1 MKAKESI
8 TIAIVGTGYM
18 GGGMAQVFALSGF
31 RCLLADANLEI
42 TQRSLDRLL
51 KESSAFEEQ
60 GLFAKGSTAVIAG
73 NLEVAKSIEEASM
86 QADYIAEVV
95 PEVADIKE
103 EVLKRIS
110 KAARADAIIASNTSA
125 IPIAK
130 LAAWVSNPARF
141 LGVHWMNPAPFVPG
155 VELIA
160 SPDTTEDVL
169 EFVEDLIGGVGKVTS
184 RVSDVA
190 GFIANRL
197 QFALYREAVTMYEEG
212 SATPEQVDAV
222 VSNTFG
228 FRLAFFGPF
237 AIADMAGL
245 DVYAGAYRSLS
256 EAYGERFSAP
266 KSLIEKTA
274 AGEFGL
280 KTGGGYVG
288 LDVEQR
294 EEIAAY
300 RNRAYAA
307 LSQLKKD
314 LGRPPGFPSIND
326 GIHD

>member
-1 MKAKESI
+1 MKNEES
-8 TIAIVGTGYM
+8 TKIAIVGAGYM
-18 GGGMAQVFALSGF
+18 GGGMAQVFALAGYK
-31 RCLLADANLEI
+31 CVLADVSAEI
-42 TQRSLDRLL
+42 TQRSYERLIS
-51 KESSAFEEQ
+51 ESEAFEKQ
-60 GLFAKGSTAVIAG
+60 GLFAKGSTALIAS
-73 NLEVAKSIEEASM
+73 NLSVAQSIEDASSR
-86 QADYIAEVV
+86 ADYIAEVV
-95 PEVADIKE
+95 PETVEIKE
-103 EVLKRIS
+103 AVLTRIS
-110 KAARADAIIASNTSA
+110 GSARSDAIIASNTSA

-130 LAAWVSNPARF
+130 LSTWVSNPVRF

-160 SPDTTEDVL
+160 SPETSEEVL
-169 EFVEDLIGGVGKVTS
+169 QFVENLIDGVGKVTC

-197 QFALYREAVTMYEEG
+197 QFALYREAVSMYEEG
-212 SATPEQVDAV
+212 SATPEQVDSV

-266 KSLIEKTA
+266 KSLVKKVE
-274 AGEFGL
+274 AGDFGL
-280 KTGGGYVG
+280 KTGGGFVG
-288 LDVEQR
+288 LDVEQK

-307 LSQLKKD
+307 LSKLKKE
-314 LGRPPGFPSIND
+314 LGTPPGFPE
-326 GIHD
+326 

>member
-1 MKAKESI
+1 MKNEDSTK
-8 TIAIVGTGYM
+8 IAIVGAGYM
-18 GGGMAQVFALSGF
+18 GGGMAQVFAMAGYK
-31 RCLLADANLEI
+31 CVLADVSAEI
-42 TQRSLDRLL
+42 AQRSYDRLIS
-51 KESSAFEEQ
+51 ESEAFEKQ
-60 GLFAKGSTAVIAG
+60 GLFAKGSTSLIAS
-73 NLEVAKSIEEASM
+73 NLSIAQSIEEASSD
-86 QADYIAEVV
+86 ADYIAEVV
-95 PEVADIKE
+95 PETVEIKE
-103 EVLKRIS
+103 AVLTRIS
-110 KAARADAIIASNTSA
+110 ASARPDAIIASNTSA

-130 LAAWVSNPARF
+130 LSTWVTNPRRF

-160 SPDTTEDVL
+160 SPETNEEVFI
-169 EFVEDLIGGVGKVTS
+169 FVENLIDGVGKVTS

-197 QFALYREAVTMYEEG
+197 QFALYREAVSMYEEG
-212 SATPEQVDAV
+212 SATPEQVDTV

-266 KSLIEKTA
+266 KSLIEKVE

-280 KTGGGYVG
+280 KTGGGFVG
-288 LDVEQR
+288 LDAEQK

-307 LSQLKKD
+307 LSKLKKE
-314 LGRPPGFPSIND
+314 LGTPPGFPNS
-326 GIHD
+326 

>member
-1 MKAKESI
+1 MRIEDSTK
-8 TIAIVGTGYM
+8 IAIVGAGYM
-18 GGGMAQVFALSGF
+18 GGGMAQVFALAGF
-31 RCLLADANLEI
+31 KCVLADESLEI
-42 TQRSLDRLL
+42 AQRSYDRLIS
-51 KESSAFEEQ
+51 EAEAFEKQ
-60 GLFAKGSTAVIAG
+60 GLFSKGSTTLIAS
-73 NLEVAKSIEEASM
+73 NLSVAKNIEKASSH
-86 QADYIAEVV
+86 ADYIAEVV
-95 PEVADIKE
+95 PETVAIKE
-103 EVLKRIS
+103 AVLTRICAS
-110 KAARADAIIASNTSA
+110 ARPDAIIASNTSA

-130 LAAWVSNPARF
+130 LSAWVSNPVRF

-160 SPDTTEDVL
+160 SPETSEEVL
-169 EFVEDLIGGVGKVTS
+169 RFVENLIEGVGKVTC

-197 QFALYREAVTMYEEG
+197 QFALYREAVSMYEEG
-212 SATPEQVDAV
+212 SASPEQVDSV

-245 DVYAGAYRSLS
+245 DVYAGAYSSLS
-256 EAYGERFSAP
+256 EAYGERFAAP
-266 KSLIEKTA
+266 KSLVEKVES
-274 AGEFGL
+274 GDFGL
-280 KTGGGYVG
+280 KTGGGFVG

-307 LSQLKKD
+307 LSKLKKD
-314 LGRPPGFPSIND
+314 LGAPPGFP
-326 GIHD
+326 GR

>member
-1 MKAKESI
+1 MKNEES
-8 TIAIVGTGYM
+8 TKIAIVGAGYM
-18 GGGMAQVFALSGF
+18 GGGMAQVFALAGYK
-31 RCLLADANLEI
+31 CVMADVSSEI
-42 TQRSLDRLL
+42 AQRSYDRLIG
-51 KESSAFEEQ
+51 ESEAFERQ
-60 GLFAKGSTAVIAG
+60 GLFVEGSTALIAS
-73 NLEVAKSIEEASM
+73 NLSAAQSIEDASSE
-86 QADYIAEVV
+86 ADYIAEVV
-95 PEVADIKE
+95 PETVEIKE
-103 EVLKRIS
+103 VVLTRIS
-110 KAARADAIIASNTSA
+110 GSARKDAIIASNTSA

-130 LAAWVSNPARF
+130 LATWVSNPERF

-160 SPDTTEDVL
+160 SPSTTEDVMR
-169 EFVEDLIGGVGKVTS
+169 FVEELIDGVGKVTS

-197 QFALYREAVTMYEEG
+197 QFALYREAVLMYEEG
-212 SATPEQVDAV
+212 STTPEQVDTV

-228 FRLAFFGPF
+228 FRLALFGPF

-245 DVYAGAYRSLS
+245 DVYAGAYRSLE

-266 KSLIEKTA
+266 KSLLEKVE

-288 LDVEQR
+288 LDDKQKEA
-294 EEIAAY
+294 IAAY

-307 LSQLKKD
+307 LSKLKKE
-314 LGRPPGFPSIND
+314 LGTPPGFPD
-326 GIHD
+326 

>member
-1 MKAKESI
+1 MISNKSTDVAVIGS
-8 TIAIVGTGYM
+8 GYM
-18 GGGMAQVFALSGF
+18 GGGMAQVFAMSGY
-31 RCLLADANLEI
+31 RCLLADASIEI
-42 TQRSLDRLL
+42 AENSLNRLIE
-51 KESSAFEEQ
+51 ESQNFEAQ
-60 GLFAKGSTAVIAG
+60 GLFAKGSTDLIVK
-73 NLEVAKSIEEASM
+73 NLHVAASIEEASS
-86 QADYIAEVV
+86 QATYIAEVV
-95 PEVADIKE
+95 PEMVEIKKD
-103 EVLKRIS
+103 VLTRIS
-110 KAARADAIIASNTSA
+110 ASADPHAIIASNTSA
-125 IPIAK
+125 IPISK
-130 LAAWVSNPARF
+130 LAAWVDNPVRF

-160 SPDTTEDVL
+160 SPETSEGVL
-169 EFVEDLIGGVGKVTS
+169 QFVESLITGVGKVTC

-197 QFALYREAVTMYEEG
+197 QFALYREAVSMYEEG
-212 SATPEQVDAV
+212 SATPEEVDTV

-266 KSLIEKTA
+266 QSLIEKTD

-280 KTGGGYVG
+280 KTGGGYIG
-288 LDVEQR
+288 LDVAQKDA
-294 EEIAAY
+294 IAAY

-307 LSQLKKD
+307 LSQLKKE
-314 LGRPPGFPSIND
+314 LGPPPGFPTK
-326 GIHD
+326 

>member
-1 MKAKESI
+1 MKNEELTK
-8 TIAIVGTGYM
+8 IAIVGAGYM
-18 GGGMAQVFALSGF
+18 GGGMAQVFTMAGYQ
-31 RCLLADANLEI
+31 CVLADASSDI
-42 TQRSLDRLL
+42 AQRSYDRLIS
-51 KESSAFEEQ
+51 ESEAFEKQ
-60 GLFAKGSTAVIAG
+60 GLFAKGSTSLIAT
-73 NLEVAKSIEEASM
+73 NLSIAQSIEDASS

-95 PEVADIKE
+95 PETVEIKE
-103 EVLKRIS
+103 AVLTRIS
-110 KAARADAIIASNTSA
+110 ASAKPDAIIATNTSA

-130 LAAWVSNPARF
+130 LSNWVSNPVRF

-160 SPDTTEDVL
+160 SPNTSEEVIL
-169 EFVEDLIGGVGKVTS
+169 FVENLIGGVGKVTC

-197 QFALYREAVTMYEEG
+197 QFALYREAVSMYEEG
-212 SATPEQVDAV
+212 LATPEQVDTV

-266 KSLIEKTA
+266 KSLVEKVE

-280 KTGGGYVG
+280 KTGGGFVG
-288 LDVEQR
+288 LDIEKK

-307 LSQLKKD
+307 LSKLKKE
-314 LGRPPGFPSIND
+314 LGTPPGMPD
-326 GIHD
+326 